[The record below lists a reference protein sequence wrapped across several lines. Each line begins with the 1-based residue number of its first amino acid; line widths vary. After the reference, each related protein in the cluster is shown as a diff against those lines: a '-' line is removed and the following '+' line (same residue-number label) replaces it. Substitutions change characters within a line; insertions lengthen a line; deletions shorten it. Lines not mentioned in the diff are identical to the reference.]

1 MIRKL
6 KHLFSP
12 STPGK
17 NLLFLSGLLVF
28 TGLFPIQQ
36 PFPPDNLPADITLK
50 MPRGKPDIQ
59 QNAGFNL
66 PLEAEVSEISGKR
79 QSLPLSC
86 ESRSAVDWAGY
97 FGTEIDEIEFFE
109 GIPSS
114 DNPDLGFV
122 GDVNGS
128 WGQIPPDPYGVHA
141 EPVAQRLREYRLKAK
156 AVRGMTLEEIQA
168 EIASGQPVITWVIG
182 HVGFGDSEEYTS
194 SSGETTVVA
203 KFEHTVVVIGYTE
216 NKITVLDGSRIYSVY
231 KKTFTRSWD
240 VLGNQAVI
248 WID

>member
-1 MIRKL
+1 MILKL
-6 KHLFSP
+6 KQSFSCKLP
-12 STPGK
+12 EK

-28 TGLFPIQQ
+28 TGLFPVQL
-36 PFPPDNLPADITLK
+36 PFPPDNLPPEISLVIT
-50 MPRGKPDIQ
+50 GENPDSQ
-59 QNAGFNL
+59 QNLDLNL
-66 PLEAEVSEISGKR
+66 PAEAEISEITGKR

-86 ESRSAVDWAGY
+86 ESRSAVDWASY
-97 FGTEIDEIEFFE
+97 FGIRIDEIEFFD

-168 EIASGQPVITWVIG
+168 EIVSGQPVITWVIG
-182 HVGFGDSEEYTS
+182 HVGFGDPEEYTS
-194 SSGETTVVA
+194 SSGAKTVVA
-203 KFEHTVVVIGYTE
+203 KFEHTVVVIGYTD
-216 NKITVLDGSRIYSVY
+216 NKITVLDGSRIYSIY